1 MSPPWALARGS
12 FNIITSVRG
21 MMGGCCQHEHFCLR
35 IHVLTSLEP
44 NHSNVRPNHSD
55 RMPNHSHISRK
66 VLAFLIPKDSHIRWN
81 YVRKQELMAG
91 VTVIT
96 SEILWQKELLAE
108 LIVMIWS
115 YGRIGFYG
123 IRNSWQEWLLWHQQ
137 FMDLAE
143 TYGKFVVTPG
153 VIVIIEAHSRSN
165 CYDIR
170 SSWQKWLHD
179 IKTTQQKWL

>member
-35 IHVLTSLEP
+35 IHVLPSLEP

-55 RMPNHSHISRK
+55 RLPNHSHISRK

-91 VTVIT
+91 VTCVIT

-115 YGRIGFYG
+115 YGRSGFYG
-123 IRNSWQEWLLWHQQ
+123 IRNHHLCPRSDGRMLPTWTFQS
-137 FMDLAE
+137 
-143 TYGKFVVTPG
+143 
-153 VIVIIEAHSRSN
+153 AHT
-165 CYDIR
+165 CIDITGTR
-170 SSWQKWLHD
+170 
-179 IKTTQQKWL
+179 IT